1 MTFNENETEHLQLI
15 QSIINRMAGN
25 SFLLKGWCITL
36 LTALIA
42 LGIDKHPKILVVSI
56 LPILGFW
63 YLDAFFLKTER
74 AYRSLYNKVIL
85 KDETVP
91 LFGLN
96 TEDSGEKH
104 TIWQSFFSWRLGV
117 FYLSLL
123 GLIGCGYC
131 FDITSRS

>member
-15 QSIINRMAGN
+15 QSIINRMASNG
-25 SFLLKGWCITL
+25 FLLKGWCITL

-74 AYRSLYNKVIL
+74 AYRSLYNKAIL

-91 LFGLN
+91 LFSLN
-96 TEDSGEKH
+96 PMYSGEQH
-104 TIWQSFFSWRLGV
+104 TIWQSFFSQTLSV
-117 FYLSLL
+117 FYGGLL
-123 GLIGCGYC
+123 ILVMIVY
-131 FDITSRS
+131 FMTSRT

>member
-15 QSIINRMAGN
+15 QSVINRMASNG
-25 SFLLKGWCITL
+25 FLLKGWCITL

-74 AYRSLYNKVIL
+74 AYRSLYNKAIL

-91 LFGLN
+91 LFSLN
-96 TEDSGEKH
+96 PMYSGEQH
-104 TIWQSFFSWRLGV
+104 TIWQSFFSQTLSV
-117 FYLSLL
+117 FYGGLL
-123 GLIGCGYC
+123 ILVMIVY
-131 FDITSRS
+131 FMTSRT

>member
-15 QSIINRMAGN
+15 QSIINRMASNG
-25 SFLLKGWCITL
+25 FLLKGWCITL

-42 LGIDKHPKILVVSI
+42 LSIDKHPKILVVSI

-74 AYRSLYNKVIL
+74 AYRSLYNKAIL

-91 LFGLN
+91 LFSLN
-96 TEDSGEKH
+96 PMYSGEQH
-104 TIWQSFFSWRLGV
+104 TIWQSFFSQTLSV
-117 FYLSLL
+117 FYGGLL
-123 GLIGCGYC
+123 ILVMIVY
-131 FDITSRS
+131 FMTSRT

>member
-15 QSIINRMAGN
+15 QSIINRMASNG
-25 SFLLKGWCITL
+25 FLLKGWCITL

-96 TEDSGEKH
+96 PIYSGEQH
-104 TIWQSFFSWRLGV
+104 TIWQSFLSQTLSV
-117 FYLSLL
+117 FYG
-123 GLIGCGYC
+123 GLVILIIVIY
-131 FDITSRS
+131 FIASYA

>member
-15 QSIINRMAGN
+15 QSIINRMASNG
-25 SFLLKGWCITL
+25 FLLKGWCITL

-74 AYRSLYNKVIL
+74 AYRSLYNKAIL

-91 LFGLN
+91 LFSLN
-96 TEDSGEKH
+96 PMYSGEQH
-104 TIWQSFFSWRLGV
+104 TIWQSFFSQTLSV
-117 FYLSLL
+117 FYG
-123 GLIGCGYC
+123 GLIVLIIIVY
-131 FDITSRS
+131 FMASYT